1 MIKFMKEP
9 WATPNRVNLLL
20 KFAIRSKKIETIPE
34 KNIKPS
40 KKSNK
45 NIQESKKKKQL
56 EKLKKNVR
64 KHQKKKA
71 EVNRE

>member
-1 MIKFMKEP
+1 MIQTRRSVGKKMKKNRVIKFMKES

-34 KNIKPS
+34 KNIKTS

-45 NIQESKKKKQL
+45 NIQKSKK
-56 EKLKKNVR
+56 
-64 KHQKKKA
+64 
-71 EVNRE
+71 

>member
-1 MIKFMKEP
+1 MKEP

-45 NIQESKKKKQL
+45 NIQESKKKKKQL
-56 EKLKKNVR
+56 EKLKKTLENTKKR
-64 KHQKKKA
+64 KRK
-71 EVNRE
+71 